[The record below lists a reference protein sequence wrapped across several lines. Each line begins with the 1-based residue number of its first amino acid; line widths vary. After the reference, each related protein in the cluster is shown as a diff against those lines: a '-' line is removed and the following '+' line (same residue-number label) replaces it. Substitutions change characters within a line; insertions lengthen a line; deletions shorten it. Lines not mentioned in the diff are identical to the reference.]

1 MSINFQMSLQEG
13 MCYYLFLI
21 RFLLSFP
28 FTLSA
33 RIKIF
38 YIMQLE
44 REFVV
49 FNVLLRSDITDN
61 RPSYLQSCTAHRANA
76 VLQTDKI
83 ITTTPNLYF
92 MCYLK
97 NAAYSYLR
105 WSSADSFSV
114 LVSFELEACRWR
126 RISTG
131 ITCILVLETHSSIF
145 VHLVLWRVLG
155 WHNVNWES
163 VMNPNGNFAGG
174 K

>member
-13 MCYYLFLI
+13 MRYYLFLI
-21 RFLLSFP
+21 RFLLSSP

-49 FNVLLRSDITDN
+49 FSVLLRSDITDN
-61 RPSYLQSCTAHRANA
+61 RPSYLQSCTAHKANT

-83 ITTTPNLYF
+83 ITTTPDLYF
-92 MCYLK
+92 MYYLK

-114 LVSFELEACRWR
+114 LVSFELEACR
-126 RISTG
+126 
-131 ITCILVLETHSSIF
+131 
-145 VHLVLWRVLG
+145 
-155 WHNVNWES
+155 
-163 VMNPNGNFAGG
+163 
-174 K
+174 